1 MKKSESILKLEE
13 LGLNTLDYYITES
26 KTETMHYLAK
36 HADDLLSMR
45 TERGDEFNCP
55 FYYMMFGKALGKLAL
70 THLDEGYKLIFA
82 QSLDT
87 KGCLAFGNIGL
98 GESAHT
104 VMEFVLGEGKCR
116 ELDNHKDK
124 QTLFIPYGSMVAA
137 KEKSFSGGKAYILN
151 KIYLT
156 VKDKCYDEIPCV
168 VEWSYYDRPVGVKLE
183 PAIYWECRPYA

>member
-45 TERGDEFNCP
+45 TERGNEFNCP
-55 FYYMMFGKALGKLAL
+55 FYYMMFGKALVKLAL
-70 THLDEGYKLIFA
+70 DHLDQGYKLIFA

-87 KGCLAFGNIGL
+87 KGCLAFGNLGL
-98 GESAHT
+98 GNSDT

-116 ELDNHKDK
+116 ELENHPNK
-124 QTLFIPYGSMVAA
+124 QTLFISYGAIIAA
-137 KEKSFSGGKAYILN
+137 TEKSYGKEAVILN
-151 KIYLT
+151 KIYLKIKE
-156 VKDKCYDEIPCV
+156 VCYDEIPCV
-168 VEWSYYDRPVGVKLE
+168 VEWSYYNHPVGVKHE
-183 PAIYWECRPYA
+183 PAIFWEVRPYA